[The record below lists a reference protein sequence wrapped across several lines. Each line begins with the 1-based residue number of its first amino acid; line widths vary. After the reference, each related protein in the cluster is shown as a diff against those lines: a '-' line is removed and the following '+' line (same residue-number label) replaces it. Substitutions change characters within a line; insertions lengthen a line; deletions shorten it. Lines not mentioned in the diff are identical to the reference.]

1 MKFLRVK
8 RSRLEIL
15 SEKQEIF
22 DFISQFLDIQI
33 FLKTIKCLSREFN
46 ISIQKV
52 FLQLHSRNVNL
63 SLQNINLSYFN
74 WQLIKFKNRIHSI
87 KLFHTMNDSF
97 LKCLIKNC
105 SNIQYLDLSYC
116 REIKNVYPLKK
127 LHSLVFLNIK
137 GFPISES
144 NFKILKVIKYLFT
157 RKSLKKVMMSKRVE
171 NLIQL
176 LILKNQLYDFQSIF
190 DYY

>member
-8 RSRLEIL
+8 TSSFEIL
-15 SEKQEIF
+15 SENQEIF
-22 DFISQFLDIQI
+22 DFISQFLDTQI
-33 FLKTIKCLSREFN
+33 FLKTIKCISRGFN
-46 ISIQKV
+46 ISIQKI

-74 WQLIKFKNRIHSI
+74 WQLIKFKDRIHSI
-87 KLFHTMNDSF
+87 KFFHTMNDSF
-97 LKCLIKNC
+97 LKCLVTNC

-116 REIKNVYPLKK
+116 REIKDIYPLKK

-157 RKSLKKVMMSKRVE
+157 RESLKKVMLSKRVE

-176 LILKNQLYDFQSIF
+176 LILENQLYDFQSILN
-190 DYY
+190 YY

>member
-1 MKFLRVK
+1 
-8 RSRLEIL
+8 
-15 SEKQEIF
+15 
-22 DFISQFLDIQI
+22 
-33 FLKTIKCLSREFN
+33 
-46 ISIQKV
+46 
-52 FLQLHSRNVNL
+52 
-63 SLQNINLSYFN
+63 
-74 WQLIKFKNRIHSI
+74 
-87 KLFHTMNDSF
+87 MNDSF